1 MEQTIAETK
10 VIVRGPNGEDK
21 HVHIVIGCPYR
32 ISEEEAACPVSMDG
46 LYAKISDIHGSDT
59 FHALTLAL
67 GFVTLTFKKMEE
79 KGYSFHFENGEDAPI
94 EAWLSGM

>member
-1 MEQTIAETK
+1 MEQTIAETTR
-10 VIVRGPNGEDK
+10 IVRGSKGEEK
-21 HVHIVIGCPYR
+21 NVHIAIGRPYR

-59 FHALTLAL
+59 FHALALAL
-67 GFVTLTFKKMEE
+67 CFVTLTFKKLEE
-79 KGYSFHFENGEDAPI
+79 KGYSFHFENGENAPI